1 MQHDGSVFDGEN
13 IIKKIVYPIGK
24 EDCVEDFEAKNQ
36 MAQMTTVMNDSEEE
50 EIDLSEIAY
59 LLWGHILDIIGFLLG
74 GAIIAFLITFFLIA
88 PKYTAT
94 AKMYILTSGTN
105 SVVDLSALQISSQLK
120 ADYQELI
127 TSRSILE
134 DVISGLNLQDLTV
147 EDLEGMIVIDNPSD
161 TRILN
166 VSVTT
171 TDPQLSADISNELVD
186 RAKTYLPEVMKT
198 DEPSIFEHAEV
209 PESKSSPSL
218 KKNVLIGAFGSA
230 VLYMGYL
237 VVRHL
242 MDDTFKT
249 PDEINKY
256 YGVQPLAVIPEG
268 KIKNLN
274 TKARDKKKGKKK

>member
-1 MQHDGSVFDGEN
+1 MKEFETNSQLSQTAS
-13 IIKKIVYPIGK
+13 II
-24 EDCVEDFEAKNQ
+24 
-36 MAQMTTVMNDSEEE
+36 NDSDEE

-59 LLWGHILDIIGFLLG
+59 LLWGHILEIVSALLG
-74 GAIIAFLITFFLIA
+74 GAILAFIITFFLIA

-134 DVISGLNLQDLTV
+134 DVIAGLNLQETTV
-147 EDLEGMIVIDNPSD
+147 EDLEGMIAIDNPAD

-166 VSVTT
+166 VNVTT
-171 TDPQLSADISNELVD
+171 TDPQMSADIANELVNQ
-186 RAKTYLPEVMKT
+186 AKTYLPEVMKT
-198 DEPSIFEHAEV
+198 DEPSIFEQAEV
-209 PESKSSPSL
+209 PDAKSSPSI
-218 KKNVLIGAFGSA
+218 KKNVLIGGAGVAF
-230 VLYMGYL
+230 LYIGYL
-237 VVRHL
+237 VVRYL

-274 TKARDKKKGKKK
+274 TKARDKKRGRKK

>member
-1 MQHDGSVFDGEN
+1 M
-13 IIKKIVYPIGK
+13 
-24 EDCVEDFEAKNQ
+24 EDFNMKNQ
-36 MAQMTTVMNDSEEE
+36 LSQTATVINDSDEE

-74 GAIIAFLITFFLIA
+74 GAIIAFLITFFLIS

-134 DVISGLNLQDLTV
+134 DVISGLNLQETTV
-147 EDLEGMIVIDNPSD
+147 EDLEGMIAIENPAD

-171 TDPQLSADISNELVD
+171 TDPQMSADIANELVEQ
-186 RAKTYLPEVMKT
+186 AKSYLPEIMKT
-198 DEPSIFEHAEV
+198 DEPSVFEQAEV
-209 PESKSSPSL
+209 PESKSSPSIRR
-218 KKNVLIGAFGSA
+218 NVLIGAIGAAF
-230 VLYMGYL
+230 VYMGYL

>member
-1 MQHDGSVFDGEN
+1 MHYDGRICKTKN
-13 IIKKIVYPIGK
+13 IIRRIVYQVYK
-24 EDCVEDFEAKNQ
+24 EARVEDFETKNQ
-36 MAQMTTVMNDSEEE
+36 LPQMTAVMNDSEEE

-59 LLWGHILDIIGFLLG
+59 LLWGHILDILGFLFG
-74 GAIIAFLITFFLIA
+74 GAIIAFMITFFLIS

-94 AKMYILTSGTN
+94 AKMYILTSGSN

-134 DVISGLNLQDLTV
+134 DVISGLSLQEMTV
-147 EDLEGMIVIDNPSD
+147 EDLEEMIVIDNPAD
-161 TRILN
+161 TRILD

-171 TDPQLSADISNELVD
+171 TDPQMSADIANELVD
-186 RAKTYLPEVMKT
+186 QAKTYLPEVMKT
-198 DEPSIFEHAEV
+198 DEPSIFEQAEV
-209 PESKSSPSL
+209 PETKSSPSIRR
-218 KKNVLIGAFGSA
+218 NVLIGALGAAF
-230 VLYMGYL
+230 LYMGYL

-274 TKARDKKKGKKK
+274 TKARDKKRGKKK

>member
-1 MQHDGSVFDGEN
+1 MRREYLQGEEYNKHNCFCDIKEASVKEFETN
-13 IIKKIVYPIGK
+13 SQLSQTASII
-24 EDCVEDFEAKNQ
+24 
-36 MAQMTTVMNDSEEE
+36 NDSDEE

-59 LLWGHILDIIGFLLG
+59 LLWGRILEIVSALLG
-74 GAIIAFLITFFLIA
+74 GAILAFMITFFLIA

-134 DVISGLNLQDLTV
+134 DVIAGLNLQETTV
-147 EDLEGMIVIDNPSD
+147 EDLEGMIAIDNPAD

-166 VSVTT
+166 VNVTT
-171 TDPQLSADISNELVD
+171 TDPQMSADIANELVNQ
-186 RAKTYLPEVMKT
+186 AKTYLPEVMKT
-198 DEPSIFEHAEV
+198 DEPSIFEQAEV
-209 PESKSSPSL
+209 PDTKSSPSI
-218 KKNVLIGAFGSA
+218 KKNVLIGGASVA
-230 VLYMGYL
+230 LLYIGYL

-274 TKARDKKKGKKK
+274 TKARDKKRGRKK